1 MQRRMSNRDRIAHL
15 RAEADAAAKE
25 RADRAAAKSSAKPS
39 VRSSAKSGGR
49 ARAAKPVGRVRFVWS
64 VCGPSGKEVIRF
76 PYAQEEQA
84 RADAAQRTASTGQTH
99 FVTKAE
105 EPVA

>member
-1 MQRRMSNRDRIAHL
+1 MQRRMSNRERIDRL

-25 RADRAAAKSSAKPS
+25 RAAKPKAAPKSRSAAAKAPPGK
-39 VRSSAKSGGR
+39 VRLI
-49 ARAAKPVGRVRFVWS
+49 WI
-64 VCGPSGKEVIRF
+64 VCGPSGKEVTRF

-84 RADAAQRTASTGQTH
+84 RADAVQRTESTGQTH

-105 EPVA
+105 TPVP